1 MDVTPLTLGIET
13 AGGIAT
19 PLIPRNTRI
28 PITKSEVFT
37 TFEDN
42 QSEVT
47 IRIVQ
52 GERPLASEN
61 KLLGQFNL
69 GGIRIAP
76 RGVPQIEVSFKIDA
90 NGITTVLAKDKDT
103 NKEQSITIKN
113 SSKLSDAEIEEMIKD
128 AEKNREADAKRAEE
142 ISTIIHSWKSC

>member
-1 MDVTPLTLGIET
+1 MLAIQGAVLAGDIDDVLLVDVTPLTLGIET

-76 RGVPQIEVSFKIDA
+76 ERCS
-90 NGITTVLAKDKDT
+90 T
-103 NKEQSITIKN
+103 NR
-113 SSKLSDAEIEEMIKD
+113 SKL
-128 AEKNREADAKRAEE
+128 
-142 ISTIIHSWKSC
+142 

>member
-52 GERPLASEN
+52 GERPLASW
-61 KLLGQFNL
+61 KQ
-69 GGIRIAP
+69 IAW
-76 RGVPQIEVSFKIDA
+76 
-90 NGITTVLAKDKDT
+90 
-103 NKEQSITIKN
+103 SI
-113 SSKLSDAEIEEMIKD
+113 
-128 AEKNREADAKRAEE
+128 
-142 ISTIIHSWKSC
+142 